1 MTKAHDALMV
11 TISDRSLK
19 KKLDDLIPET
29 LNISKADVGTS
40 SIRIVLHTEI
50 DLSDAKAK
58 KVAQSKKDEELKEQ
72 RNCRLSYVRNLEC
85 NSTLEF

>member
-1 MTKAHDALMV
+1 MTKTHDAPMV

-50 DLSDAKAK
+50 DLSDAKA
-58 KVAQSKKDEELKEQ
+58 
-72 RNCRLSYVRNLEC
+72 
-85 NSTLEF
+85 